1 MAEDRRELAKY
12 EQRAAGIPAP
22 PPLEIPQPEPQP
34 PAPLEPEESAFAAR
48 GRVRWTPRRVRR
60 MVPSKLKE
68 VVVAILGALEDPPR
82 RGAGRRRRLPGPDRW
97 PPQAP
102 AHALPASGGNAGG
115 SDADNAPPAA
125 PASESV
131 GGAAREGAD

>member
-1 MAEDRRELAKY
+1 MSVMAEQSRDLAKFDRELM
-12 EQRAAGIPAP
+12 
-22 PPLEIPQPEPQP
+22 PPLSIPQPEESPEPADAP
-34 PAPLEPEESAFAAR
+34 PPPFSAR

-82 RGAGRRRRLPGPDRW
+82 RGAARRRRLPGPHPW

-102 AHALPASGGNAGG
+102 PHALPRSG
-115 SDADNAPPAA
+115 DNAPAIA
-125 PASESV
+125 PASDSV
-131 GGAAREGAD
+131 RGARREGAD

>member
-12 EQRAAGIPAP
+12 EQRAAGVPAL
-22 PPLEIPQPEPQP
+22 PPLEIPQPDAQV
-34 PAPLEPEESAFAAR
+34 PAPAVEDSQESAFAAR

-97 PPQAP
+97 PP
-102 AHALPASGGNAGG
+102 HALPPAGGNAGT
-115 SDADNAPPAA
+115 NVLPAA
-125 PASESV
+125 PLSESV
-131 GGAAREGAD
+131 GGAVREGAD

>member
-1 MAEDRRELAKY
+1 MAKQSRELAKY
-12 EQRAAGIPAP
+12 EPAAL
-22 PPLEIPQPEPQP
+22 PPLEIPRAEAEEPQF
-34 PAPLEPEESAFAAR
+34 SAT

-82 RGAGRRRRLPGPDRW
+82 RGASRRRRLPGPARW

-102 AHALPASGGNAGG
+102 AHALPASGGNVGQNAGE
-115 SDADNAPPAA
+115 SVPPAS
-125 PASESV
+125 PASES
-131 GGAAREGAD
+131 